1 MPVIKRYPNRKL
13 YNTEAKQYITLDGI
27 AVLIRQREE
36 VHVMDNATGEDLTA
50 LTLTQIILEEE
61 KKGGGLLPRRVLTD
75 LIQTGGD
82 ALNNL
87 RRTLASS
94 LDFSRQVDEEIGRR
108 IDDLVALGEL
118 ADEEGLRLRDKLV
131 NPSRYPVTQPVPD
144 DKQLERALAE
154 RGVPTRDDL
163 QRLSGQLEALAAK
176 LEQIEPTRPA

>member
-27 AVLIRQREE
+27 AALIRQREE
-36 VHVMDNATGEDLTA
+36 VHVVDNATGEDLTA

-87 RRTLASS
+87 RRMLASS

-118 ADEEGLRLRDKLV
+118 AEEDGRRVRDMLV
-131 NPSRYPVTQPVPD
+131 SPDRYPVTQPVLT

-163 QRLSGQLEALAAK
+163 RRLSGQLEALAAK
-176 LEQIEPTRPA
+176 LEKIEPTRRA